1 VRRYTVNRGVERS
14 LLGLKSQGALVVT
27 YAAEFSFGYDLAPGS
42 YDVVDAPAGIE
53 IRVASPTVVAAA
65 NWSRS
70 PKGALT
76 RGVPGAAHGG
86 APFPALAP
94 SDFCPSYR
102 HPFWLTASRESP
114 DHSEVASD
122 ERSSDTFV
130 RSGPLRVWK
139 WKRATSA
146 RTT

>member
-14 LLGLKSQGALVVT
+14 LPGLKSQGALVVT

-94 SDFCPSYR
+94 S
-102 HPFWLTASRESP
+102 
-114 DHSEVASD
+114 
-122 ERSSDTFV
+122 
-130 RSGPLRVWK
+130 
-139 WKRATSA
+139 
-146 RTT
+146 